1 MSNRIAVEI
10 DKTRK
15 NINDKIEV
23 LNSLQKSLS
32 RETNGKERALLRN
45 MIQKHKSN
53 KNKLNRKLKSLQKQK
68 PKNNTMFGSLFN
80 QTAQP
85 PPLPQKP
92 SRGIST
98 NSAMGLTRKEAL
110 LKMANAQSGVS
121 TQTLRKNNTVSQLE
135 RAVATGNANVQ
146 TLDAALR
153 AKRVPNSIIR
163 KMSLN
168 NKRKYAQ
175 TGYRFKR
182 GIFGGYR
189 FEQYNPELN
198 VRRTTAFALRSGL
211 SKTGNVPTKLSSG
224 FASFTKGVGR
234 RLRESGEQRKAR
246 AAENFARREK
256 ARQNLR
262 ARYFGY

>member
-1 MSNRIAVEI
+1 MSNRVAAEI
-10 DKTRK
+10 NKTRK
-15 NINDKIEV
+15 TINDKTEV
-23 LNSLQKSLS
+23 LKNLQKTLS
-32 RETNGKERALLRN
+32 IETNGKERALLRN
-45 MIQKHKSN
+45 MIQRHKSN

-80 QTAQP
+80 TNAP
-85 PPLPQKP
+85 PPLPPRP

-110 LKMANAQSGVS
+110 LQVANAQSGVS
-121 TQTLRKNNTVSQLE
+121 TQTLRKNNTVSQLT

-175 TGYRFKR
+175 SGYRFKS
-182 GIFGGYR
+182 GMFGGYR
-189 FEQYNPELN
+189 FEQYDPELN
-198 VRRTTAFALRSGL
+198 RRKTSAFALRSGL
-211 SKTGNVPTKLSSG
+211 SKTKNIPTKVSSG
-224 FASFTKGVGR
+224 FASLTKGIGR

-246 AAENFARREK
+246 AAENIARREQ